1 MISFQIPIMQN
12 LTQPQKRV
20 LFGLYQKIDKLF
32 KYKKQLRKTQNE
44 INSKMLIN
52 KQIIEQLKLRNEET
66 HLYYKDRIT
75 ELQDN
80 VNKKVSLVKQFQK
93 KFSEIDIFIQRE
105 CKNVEN
111 IEKWGHFQTFMI
123 TNFMDKNCNL
133 LKLKYYFEI
142 MIEQRAKK
150 ASDLI
155 DENKNI
161 PIQNPAY
168 YYTFANDK
176 IDNSNDEIHNL
187 ENLIDFQEKYKE
199 LFELFL
205 ERIIKKNY
213 FKCPKEIIPSM
224 AKVIRNDEER
234 FETLPLNL
242 NEPKHNEFDDE
253 THFDESPDIDKIKY
267 KDNQLTKKHNNNNE
281 DIKEGWNISRIED
294 NHNSDIN

>member
-111 IEKWGHFQTFMI
+111 FEKWGHFQTFMI

-133 LKLKYYFEI
+133 LKLKYVLTQKI
-142 MIEQRAKK
+142 M
-150 ASDLI
+150 L
-155 DENKNI
+155 
-161 PIQNPAY
+161 Y
-168 YYTFANDK
+168 
-176 IDNSNDEIHNL
+176 
-187 ENLIDFQEKYKE
+187 
-199 LFELFL
+199 
-205 ERIIKKNY
+205 
-213 FKCPKEIIPSM
+213 
-224 AKVIRNDEER
+224 
-234 FETLPLNL
+234 
-242 NEPKHNEFDDE
+242 
-253 THFDESPDIDKIKY
+253 
-267 KDNQLTKKHNNNNE
+267 
-281 DIKEGWNISRIED
+281 
-294 NHNSDIN
+294 